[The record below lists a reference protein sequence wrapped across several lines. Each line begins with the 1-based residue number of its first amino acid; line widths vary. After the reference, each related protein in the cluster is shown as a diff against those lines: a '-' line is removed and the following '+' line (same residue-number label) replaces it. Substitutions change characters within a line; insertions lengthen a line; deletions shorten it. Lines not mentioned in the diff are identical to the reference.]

1 MRLAPGQ
8 TLRHIPPEMIRTAIL
23 ILALTGLPHAL
34 GSEKLDPSTV
44 ARRVVLEGS
53 RHVRVTAEQFAQ
65 GAFNFDSPDAWL
77 FISGMRP
84 SEVIASHL
92 KRMWVAYEPA
102 FPDANLRITPYEDGT
117 LVIPHG
123 STYPALTVYEGASL
137 SGASMAL
144 RIHTPYND
152 KSLDGVKSGIR
163 SFRLKRGY
171 MATLASKADGTG
183 ISRNYVAQDQDIE
196 VRSLPADL
204 AGEVR
209 FIRVFPWRWTSKKG
223 IAGNL
228 VDKLN
233 VAWYYDWNI
242 GGKTTPDVEYVPIRQ
257 NRWWPGLNQDWK
269 RKGSIH
275 LLGHN
280 EPDRPDQANMK
291 VDEAIAAWP
300 ELMKTGLRLGS
311 PAVSD
316 GGLSW
321 LYEFMEKADAAK
333 LRVDFVAVHYYRAVN
348 DPGDAR
354 GAASQ
359 MKNFLEAIHKRTKRP
374 IWITEWNNGA
384 NWTKAPD
391 PDAKEQRKAIE
402 AMTEMLDK
410 ADFVER
416 YAPYNWVEPCRELQR
431 KDGSLTPAGEAY
443 RELKSP
449 VGYRQVKP

>member
-1 MRLAPGQ
+1 MR
-8 TLRHIPPEMIRTAIL
+8 TLSQIPRVTPRILSL
-23 ILALTGLPHAL
+23 ILAFAAVPFAHAA
-34 GSEKLDPSTV
+34 ERLDPSSV
-44 ARRVVLEGS
+44 SRRMVLEGS
-53 RHVRVTAEQFAQ
+53 RHVRVTADQFAE

-102 FPDANLRITPYEDGT
+102 FPDANLRITAYGDGT

-123 STYPALTVYEGASL
+123 PAHPALTVHEAPSFG
-137 SGASMAL
+137 GASMAL
-144 RIHTPYND
+144 RCHTAYDP
-152 KSLDGVKSGIR
+152 KTLTGVKGGIR

-183 ISRNYVAQDQDIE
+183 VSRNYVAQDQDIE
-196 VRSLPADL
+196 VRSLPAGL

-223 IAGNL
+223 IAGNIGG
-228 VDKLN
+228 KLD
-233 VAWYYDWNI
+233 VSWWYDWNI
-242 GGKTTPDVEYVPIRQ
+242 GGRSTPDAEYVPIRQ

-269 RKGSIH
+269 QKGSLH

-316 GGLSW
+316 GGLNW

-348 DPGDAR
+348 NPGDAR
-354 GAASQ
+354 GAAAQ
-359 MKNFLEAIHKRTKRP
+359 MKDFLEAIHKRTKRP

-391 PDAKEQRKAIE
+391 PDAKQQRKAIE

-431 KDGSLTPAGEAY
+431 KDGSLTPAGEVY
-443 RELKSP
+443 RDTKSP
-449 VGYRQVKP
+449 VAYRQEKP